1 MRHANTLTRKV
12 EIFVASCY
20 ILSNGLDTS
29 SLVVKQQVERASIVG
44 HTLEHE
50 ITAQAAEVG
59 GVGMAVGPHQ
69 CVVPSEEQNFLV
81 VILQIGLT
89 EDGDERN
96 TVVLTL
102 VP

>member
-29 SLVVKQQVERASIVG
+29 SLVVKQQVERASIVV
-44 HTLEHE
+44 HTLELE

-59 GVGMAVGPHQ
+59 GVGIAVGPLQ
-69 CVVPSEEQNFLV
+69 CVGAWPDAESCDCRSDR
-81 VILQIGLT
+81 GR
-89 EDGDERN
+89 DGI
-96 TVVLTL
+96 
-102 VP
+102 PF